1 MQHLTHASWY
11 FSSCFTVCEAGLLY
25 HETFQEV
32 YTHRRKEVESIQHGA
47 VKELTSEYQGRSN
60 RSGQSGKC
68 LTTFQKLSHN
78 QKV

>member
-1 MQHLTHASWY
+1 MLYQRTGRTNFDELWLTDSTLNEGTDSLVNMRIGAGRM
-11 FSSCFTVCEAGLLY
+11 VCRALLY
-25 HETFQEV
+25 NKYH
-32 YTHRRKEVESIQHGA
+32 
-47 VKELTSEYQGRSN
+47 QGRSN